1 MTITIDQIILDL
13 ARSLP
18 GGAAAT
24 SSHDPV
30 AVEAIAAALSER
42 IGASGVGVVVVW
54 ERLDDVVLGHVIATR
69 LRAPLARAF
78 VDEGLIGFD
87 GDFSSGGPAVIVVSE
102 PDAYPG
108 VTALARL
115 ARTSGATAIVVA
127 TVTSPR
133 ESIELDDVHVIDL
146 SAAEAVRGDCD

>member
-1 MTITIDQIILDL
+1 MTTTIDQTILDL

-42 IGASGVGVVVVW
+42 IGSSGVVVVW

-78 VDEGLIGFD
+78 VDEGVIGFD

-115 ARTSGATAIVVA
+115 ARASGATAIVVA

-133 ESIELDDVHVIDL
+133 EPIDLDDVHVIDL
-146 SAAEAVRGDCD
+146 SAAEAVRGDRD